1 MLCDCGGKSRD
12 VVPRERE
19 AGGASSVE
27 GGAAGEAPCSDCSGG
42 GGDGGDPAGGAP
54 GAGNVGAAGDVS
66 RGGAAGETR
75 SEAAS
80 GGESGDIGERGGAA
94 GRETGDAGAAG
105 DGASGEGPTPLA
117 PVSLTS
123 VRAYQAVEVV
133 LAEGDAA
140 VATRNA
146 PLIAGRAVM
155 LRGFVTA
162 PPEMREIVGRLSL
175 VNQGSA
181 TLLESRV
188 TVSGAS
194 EPSKLDS
201 TFVFRIG
208 AEHVTT
214 ALEWSLALEE
224 ADGDVIAR
232 FPAQGTTA
240 LGATDASGALEL
252 TMVPMVANGFTP
264 DLSPAALERY
274 LTYARA
280 AFPVPDVIA
289 TVREAVTLDF
299 PVQSD
304 GTGLTQAL
312 DRLYEL
318 READAPADNVYY
330 YGVLTP
336 SATFEEYCELGC
348 TVGLASIANPN
359 NVYYRGGIGTGYFV
373 HAADTTSQETLVHE
387 LGHAMGRGH
396 SPCGTDDSGF
406 FPYVGGSIGVWGYDG
421 TALRNPSRFSD
432 VMGYCLPVWVSDY
445 TYAGLFDR
453 IAHVNATASAR
464 RLGDGEKRRYRRLIV
479 DHDGAL
485 RWGSESETA
494 PPDTTTSV
502 ELTLS
507 SSASP
512 EPELVRVAYAP
523 FDHLPGGFALVPAEL
538 LVPGVRV
545 AFGNAAVDAP

>member
-1 MLCDCGGKSRD
+1 
-12 VVPRERE
+12 VPRERE
-19 AGGASSVE
+19 AGGASSLE
-27 GGAAGEAPCSDCSGG
+27 AGAAGEAACSDCSGAG
-42 GGDGGDPAGGAP
+42 GHAGDDTGGAP
-54 GAGNVGAAGDVS
+54 GAGNVGAAGDRS
-66 RGGAAGETR
+66 RGGEAGETP
-75 SEAAS
+75 SEPGS
-80 GGESGDIGERGGAA
+80 GGESGDGAGHGGAA
-94 GRETGDAGAAG
+94 GREHAEAGTAG
-105 DGASGEGPTPLA
+105 DGVSGEGATPLA
-117 PVSLTS
+117 PVTLAS

-146 PLIAGRAVM
+146 PLIAGRAAM

-162 PPEMREIVGRLSL
+162 PPAITPRELVGRLSL
-175 VNQGSA
+175 VNLESA

-194 EPSKLDS
+194 EEGKLDS
-201 TFVFRIG
+201 TFVFQVG
-208 AEHVTT
+208 AAQVTT
-214 ALEWSLALEE
+214 DLEWSLTLEE
-224 ADGDVIAR
+224 ADGEVIAR
-232 FPAQGTTA
+232 FPSQGTAA
-240 LGATDASGALEL
+240 LGATDASGVLEL
-252 TMVPMVANGFTP
+252 TMVPMLANGFTP

-280 AFPVPDVIA
+280 TFPVPDVIA

-299 PVQSD
+299 PVESD

-312 DRLYEL
+312 DRLYEV

-373 HAADTTSQETLVHE
+373 NAADTTSQETLVHE
-387 LGHAMGRGH
+387 LGHAMGRAH
-396 SPCGTDDSGF
+396 SPCGTDDSSF
-406 FPYVGGSIGVWGYDG
+406 FPYTGGSIGVWGYDG
-421 TALRNPSRFSD
+421 AVLRNPSRFSD
-432 VMGYCLPVWVSDY
+432 VMGYCLPVWISDY
-445 TYAGLFDR
+445 TYAGLFNR

-464 RLGDGEKRRYRRLIV
+464 LLGDDEKRRYRRLIV

-545 AFGNAAVDAP
+545 AFGNAAVDVP